1 MYEMEGPRAAPQP
14 SAPIARQPRT
24 AWRHPTALAS
34 RLLSCRVRRGAT
46 GVGFPPSG
54 PVARSVLCVPSV
66 SLGADPVFSGERFL
80 LPIEP
85 AAQGP
90 FRKNFKIL

>member
-14 SAPIARQPRT
+14 ARRLLGRRVPRGG
-24 AWRHPTALAS
+24 RPTALAS